1 MNSGNADPRVTTL
14 MLAVTGIEAL
24 VLFGAGVGL
33 VVQPAVIG
41 AIWPWPLTPFNAAF
55 LGAVYS
61 ASLVSAAAL
70 TVVGRWSPAR
80 IVVPMILVF
89 TTIVLVVSLAHPG
102 RFDAGWATWL
112 WFFLYLALPI
122 NAAGHVWLYRGLP
135 PADPEPPTPGFRGVL
150 LIATAI
156 FGLYGLALLIAP
168 EAVGSLWPW
177 PIDAFHGRLYSVT
190 FLTPAIGL
198 YLLSRAASWA
208 ELWTMGLTLL
218 ALGLLA
224 VFGLAVTDVRTD
236 RIDWAGPSTWSY
248 VVPFGL
254 VAALGFGLCR
264 AAQQHRKRPS
274 GPLAADGLYI
284 APRWLAL
291 VFGIAFVTAGLAG
304 LLPVFTHP
312 MPADAPH
319 LHVDAAYGLLIG
331 LYPVNLVHSL
341 FHLAVGLLG
350 IAAFVRPSFA
360 LSYVR
365 AFAVVLAAL
374 TVMGLIP
381 GLDTAFGVAPLF
393 SHDVWL
399 HGIEALAAAYVG
411 WIMTAP
417 PRSVDSGRARPA

>member
-1 MNSGNADPRVTTL
+1 MVSGNANPRVTTL
-14 MLAVTGIEAL
+14 LLAVTGIETL

-41 AIWPWPLTPFNAAF
+41 SIWPWPLTPFNAAF

-70 TVVGRWSPAR
+70 TVIGRWSPAR

-89 TTIVLVVSLAHPG
+89 TAIVLFVSLANLDRFSPG
-102 RFDAGWATWL
+102 WPVWL

-122 NAAGHVWLYRGLP
+122 NAAWHVWLYRGLP
-135 PADPEPPTPGFRGVL
+135 PADPGLPTPGFRAVL
-150 LIATAI
+150 LIASGI

-168 EAVGSLWPW
+168 EAVGNLWPW

-198 YLLSRAASWA
+198 YVLSRAASWA

-254 VAALGFGLCR
+254 VVALGFGLCR
-264 AAQQHRKRPS
+264 MARQRRRPV
-274 GPLAADGLYI
+274 GPLAADGLHI
-284 APRWLAL
+284 PPRWLAL
-291 VFGIAFVTAGLAG
+291 VFGIAFVAAGLAG
-304 LLPVFTHP
+304 FVPVFTHP
-312 MPADAPH
+312 MPAEAPH
-319 LHVDAAYGLLIG
+319 LHVEAAYGLLIG

-341 FHLAVGLLG
+341 FHLTVGLLG
-350 IAAFVRPSFA
+350 LAAFVRPSFA
-360 LSYVR
+360 LRYVR
-365 AFAVVLAAL
+365 GFAIVLAGL
-374 TVMGLIP
+374 TVMGLLP
-381 GLDTAFGVAPLF
+381 GLDTLFGLVPLF

-411 WIMTAP
+411 WIMVEP
-417 PRSVDSGRARPA
+417 GRSSDGRLLRAT